1 MKDKKLRILLSNDDG
16 FDAPGME
23 TLRQIAEALSDD
35 IYVVA
40 PAKEQSGA
48 SRSLTLHDPLRIN
61 KFSDREYSVDG
72 TPTDCVMMAMNYLFK
87 DKQPDLILSGVNRGG
102 NLGEDVLYSG
112 TVAAASEGTLL
123 GVRSVAISQCILDPE
138 EIHWDTA
145 ADMAPQI
152 IRTLLETPWGD
163 DVLMNINFPGVTKEE
178 VSGIKI
184 TSQGKRDLSNLTI
197 DDRVDARGRDY
208 FWLGYRPSLG
218 EPTAGTDLHSVIN
231 REVSVT
237 PLKLNLTEQQLA
249 TRLSK
254 VFE

>member
-1 MKDKKLRILLSNDDG
+1 MRILLSNDDG

-23 TLRQIAEALSDD
+23 ILRRIAEALSDD

-61 KFSDREYSVDG
+61 KFSDREYSVEG

-123 GVRSVAISQCILDPE
+123 GVRSVAISQCILDAE
-138 EIHWDTA
+138 VIHWDTA
-145 ADMAPQI
+145 GDMAPQI
-152 IRTLLETPWGD
+152 ISKLLETPWGD
-163 DVLMNINFPGVTKEE
+163 DVLMNINFPA
-178 VSGIKI
+178 VSKDDVSAVKL
-184 TSQGKRDLSNLTI
+184 TSQGKRDLSNLSI

-208 FWLGYRPSLG
+208 FWLGYRPSFG
-218 EPTAGTDLHSVIN
+218 DPPVGTDLRAVVSQ
-231 REVSVT
+231 EVSVT

>member
-1 MKDKKLRILLSNDDG
+1 MRILLSNDDG

-23 TLRQIAEALSDD
+23 TLRRIAEALSDD

-61 KFSDREYSVDG
+61 KFSDREYSVEG

-87 DKQPDLILSGVNRGG
+87 DKQPDLVLSGVNRGG

-123 GVRSVAISQCILDPE
+123 GVRSVAISQCILDSDV
-138 EIHWDTA
+138 IHWDTA
-145 ADMAPQI
+145 GEMAPEI
-152 IRTLLETPWGD
+152 IRKLLETPWGD
-163 DVLMNINFPGVTKEE
+163 DVLMNINFPAVAKED
-178 VSGIKI
+178 VSAIKV

-208 FWLGYRPSLG
+208 FWLGYRPSFG
-218 EPTAGTDLHSVIN
+218 DPQVGTDLRAVISQ
-231 REVSVT
+231 EVSVT
-237 PLKLNLTEQQLA
+237 PLKLNLTEQKLA
-249 TRLSK
+249 ARLSK

>member
-1 MKDKKLRILLSNDDG
+1 MRILLSNDDG
-16 FDAPGME
+16 YDAPGME
-23 TLRQIAEALSDD
+23 TLRRIAEALTDD

-48 SRSLTLHDPLRIN
+48 SRSLTLHDPIRLN
-61 KFSDREYSVDG
+61 KFSDREYSVEG

-87 DKQPDLILSGVNRGG
+87 DKRPDLVLSGVNRGG

-123 GVRSVAISQCILDPE
+123 GVRSVALSQCILDADR
-138 EIHWDTA
+138 IHWDTA
-145 ADMAPQI
+145 AYMAPDI
-152 IRTLLETPWGD
+152 IRKLLESDWHD
-163 DVLMNINFPGVTKEE
+163 DVLMNINFPAVEIKDVVGVE
-178 VSGIKI
+178 I

-208 FWLGYRPSLG
+208 FWLGYRPSFG
-218 EPTAGTDLHSVIN
+218 NPAVGTDLRTVVDGS
-231 REVSVT
+231 VSVT
-237 PLKLNLTEQQLA
+237 PLSLNLTHQDLA
-249 TRLSK
+249 SRLSG